1 MVTSLR
7 SGDQRIVHEVVAL
20 WLLMA
25 EEIKDPKISRKVIT
39 LFWKMRKVYSEEP
52 VNAEYYS
59 KLLHQ
64 FKGDIERK
72 NCEGGYRKVLF
83 LQDNAPAYR
92 AGKTMDALKNLG
104 FECIDHPPDLV

>member
-7 SGDQRIVHEVVAL
+7 SGDQRIVHGVVAL

-39 LFWKMRKVYSEEP
+39 PFWKTRKVSSEEP

-59 KLLHQ
+59 KLLYQ

-72 NCEGGYRKVLF
+72 IVREVIEKCCIFR
-83 LQDNAPAYR
+83 
-92 AGKTMDALKNLG
+92 TMPLLTGLARQWML
-104 FECIDHPPDLV
+104 